1 MKRLNILLILLVS
14 AIAVFG
20 QDDIDELKQKA
31 KQGDSSSQLTLADYY
46 RFGSHGLPQ
55 NYELAAFW
63 FQKAINRKNGSYDYN
78 AYSLYNYMLGL
89 CYYEGTEHVQQ
100 DYSKAVSFFENS
112 TNIFVYAK
120 LGDCYYYGR
129 GVDKDFKKA
138 VSYYREGA
146 TGVMGLGEP
155 YAMHGLARCYY
166 NGNGVEQNYM
176 AAIHLWERCNDAES
190 DYNLGKCYE
199 LGLGVAKDQSAATT
213 WYAKSAARGNVIA
226 MYLLGSRY
234 AHGETVEKD
243 ARQAAHYFEQL
254 LTMPD
259 NKSERLPAYKLFAKL
274 ELAAI
279 YGYENAGVTK
289 NVQRASELL
298 QDIAL
303 KDEANLLLGNIYYE
317 DGTRGTQDSYEK
329 AIEYLNKVKAG
340 QNKDATA
347 AANFILSKCYR
358 FGRGVPADIHQA
370 DELLEESRK
379 GGWESTRSISQLIP
393 ILKIEIAK

>member
-20 QDDIDELKQKA
+20 QKDINELKQKA
-31 KQGDSSSQLTLADYY
+31 ENGDSSSQYTLATYY
-46 RFGSHGLPQ
+46 RFGAFGVPK
-55 NYELAAFW
+55 NYELATFW
-63 FQKAINRKNGSYDYN
+63 YQKASNRENGSRDNN
-78 AYSLYNYMLGL
+78 AYRLYKYMLGL
-89 CYYEGTEHVQQ
+89 CYYEGTDKVQQ
-100 DYSKAVSFFENS
+100 DYSKAVSLFKQS
-112 TNIFVYAK
+112 TDQAAYAK

-129 GVDKDFKKA
+129 GVDKDFKQA
-138 VSYYREGA
+138 VSYYQLGAEG
-146 TGVMGLGEP
+146 TFGDSD
-155 YAMHGLARCYY
+155 AMRGLARCYY

-226 MYLLGSRY
+226 MYLLGCRY

-259 NKSERLPAYKLFAKL
+259 NKSERLPAYKLFAKF

-289 NVQRASELL
+289 NLQRASELL

-329 AIEYLNKVKAG
+329 AIEYLNKAKAG

-358 FGRGVPADIHQA
+358 FGRGVPTDINQA
-370 DELLEESRK
+370 DKLLEESQK

-393 ILKIEIAK
+393 VMRIEITQ

>member
-20 QDDIDELKQKA
+20 QNDINELKQKA
-31 KQGDSSSQLTLADYY
+31 EKGDNFSQILLANRY
-46 RFGSHGLPQ
+46 RFGTHGLPK
-55 NYELAAFW
+55 NYELAIFW
-63 FQKAINRKNGSYDYN
+63 YQKAINRSNGSYNND
-78 AYSLYNYMLGL
+78 AYYEYTYMLGL
-89 CYYEGTEHVQQ
+89 CYYEGTDKVQQ
-100 DYSKAVSFFENS
+100 DYSKAVSFFKKS
-112 TNIFVYAK
+112 MSKAAYAK

-129 GVDKDFKKA
+129 GVDKDFKQA
-138 VSYYREGA
+138 VSYYQLGAEG
-146 TGVMGLGEP
+146 TFGDSD
-155 YAMHGLARCYY
+155 AMRGLARCYY

-199 LGLGVAKDQSAATT
+199 LGLGVEKDQSAATT

-254 LTMPD
+254 LAMPD